1 MRQSHRPLLAA
12 VFATAISLVPLD
24 GSQLGASPAD
34 RDPATRAG
42 APNRAAAP
50 RPNVVLITADDMRP
64 DDLRAMPFTSGV
76 LAERGVRFRDAISP
90 HNLCCPARAEIVSGR
105 YGHNSGVMGNVWPN
119 GGYWSLRRHRNTLP
133 VWLKDAGYRTG
144 FVGKY
149 MNGYGSPVPKALAGE
164 GRSRYEIP
172 PGWDH
177 WWASLKGTYSY
188 THATMRIKEPGR
200 QARTRAYDRYQ
211 TVLYSDIADGMID
224 SFERARDADPFFV
237 WYSSATPHTAVGNE
251 DPRPIPQPKYAN
263 LFSESRPGR
272 GWSER
277 INEPTDDKAGPMH
290 SLRPRDRSQLVR
302 LHIARMR
309 SLRSLDDAVKAMVTT
324 LRENGELSNT
334 VLIFTSDNG
343 FALGEHRTQG
353 KTMPYEA
360 MLEVPMVVVAPGLR
374 ERYHPD
380 VPRPELVTSDLTI
393 TTLDIP
399 STIVDVARASTPW
412 PMEGVNLLYPRR
424 NPDFGSGVRGVLV
437 NAGSSGPTRTDVRMF
452 AGVRTDRWTYF
463 GYDAA
468 VRTRDGRRGLHF
480 NVRDRFGPDTGGFR
494 ELYDLKDHPLQ
505 LTNLFGQHPVV
516 TERLRSMLNQRF
528 DCRGQGCVFSASG
541 VR

>member
-1 MRQSHRPLLAA
+1 MRRSHRPLLAA

-211 TVLYSDIADGMID
+211 TVLYSDIADELVPMAAATVWAHL
-224 SFERARDADPFFV
+224 RKLADE
-237 WYSSATPHTAVGNE
+237 G
-251 DPRPIPQPKYAN
+251 Q
-263 LFSESRPGR
+263 
-272 GWSER
+272 
-277 INEPTDDKAGPMH
+277 
-290 SLRPRDRSQLVR
+290 
-302 LHIARMR
+302 
-309 SLRSLDDAVKAMVTT
+309 
-324 LRENGELSNT
+324 
-334 VLIFTSDNG
+334 
-343 FALGEHRTQG
+343 ALGD
-353 KTMPYEA
+353 A
-360 MLEVPMVVVAPGLR
+360 
-374 ERYHPD
+374 
-380 VPRPELVTSDLTI
+380 
-393 TTLDIP
+393 LDG
-399 STIVDVARASTPW
+399 DW
-412 PMEGVNLLYPRR
+412 
-424 NPDFGSGVRGVLV
+424 SG
-437 NAGSSGPTRTDVRMF
+437 T
-452 AGVRTDRWTYF
+452 
-463 GYDAA
+463 
-468 VRTRDGRRGLHF
+468 
-480 NVRDRFGPDTGGFR
+480 
-494 ELYDLKDHPLQ
+494 
-505 LTNLFGQHPVV
+505 
-516 TERLRSMLNQRF
+516 
-528 DCRGQGCVFSASG
+528 
-541 VR
+541 